1 MQHHGKPNGVCLMF
15 GRPAANL
22 YPQEIRAKQGAK
34 SPELDTF
41 ERIEPKIASI
51 LDGSDRN
58 GVLDQ
63 NRGKF

>member
-1 MQHHGKPNGVCLMF
+1 MF